1 MDSISKRKV
10 REMEERAK
18 INVIM
23 ELSYRADDRKRLK
36 AKEIEADY
44 FPGIFKII
52 SYGESEIPRM
62 IKEVIEIN
70 TVHDKWNLKAIE
82 DIEKSEKRVKSIK
95 IAYLVT
101 EDAYKEYS
109 KEFFGEEHDLYD
121 DMNRG
126 IFFMRTLHEEII
138 TKFFNSKEYINELKS
153 EGLLAP
159 DKLNTIH
166 TIFTTKE
173 TIKEAL
179 SENKPNDS
187 ISAETNKSIALYIR
201 TDSTFND
208 VQKLKNRLEG
218 LNVDRGII
226 KSTGKALE
234 YIEIAAN
241 YLSDVTLKLLKEQ
254 GVDFNLYLNDPKN
267 AKEVFESFSKIKKEN
282 KED

>member
-1 MDSISKRKV
+1 MMDSISKRKE

-36 AKEIEADY
+36 AKEISEDY
-44 FPGIFKII
+44 FPGIFKVI

-62 IKEVIEIN
+62 IKEVIDIN
-70 TVHDKWNLKAIE
+70 NTNDRNNRGKSAIILK
-82 DIEKSEKRVKSIK
+82 V
-95 IAYLVT
+95 AYLVT

-109 KEFFGEEHDLYD
+109 KDFFGEEHDLYD

-173 TIKEAL
+173 TIKKAL
-179 SENKPNDS
+179 SKDKPNDS

-208 VQKLKNRLEG
+208 VLKLKNRLEE

-226 KSTGKALE
+226 KSASKALE
-234 YIEIAAN
+234 HIEIAAN
-241 YLSDVTLKLLKEQ
+241 YLSDVALKLLKEQ

-267 AKEVFESFSKIKKEN
+267 AKDIFESFSKIKKEN